1 MKKLTSMLLVIV
13 TLLSLALPC
22 SAVAF
27 PEGKQPIVNVS
38 TTDPMNGIAL
48 LEATYPTAT
57 HHMHSQ
63 GSLPFSGNA
72 AYTML
77 YLNAMVFDCS
87 TYIIDIYNVGDNT
100 LHCTVRRQYSG
111 DYEVTVEPHSYRSI
125 RVYASPTEILCLSFN
140 PPSNF
145 SGMIRCGCNS

>member
-38 TTDPMNGIAL
+38 TTDPMNGLAL
-48 LEATYPTAT
+48 IGTSYPTAR
-57 HHMHSQ
+57 HYMHSQ
-63 GSLPFSGNA
+63 GSLSFSGNA
-72 AYTML
+72 SISML
-77 YLNAMVFDCS
+77 YLNYMVFDCS

-100 LHCTVRRQYSG
+100 LYCTVRRQYSG
-111 DYEVTVEPHSYRSI
+111 DYVVSVEPHSYRSI
-125 RVYASPTEILCLSFN
+125 RVAASPTEILCLSFAH
-140 PPSNF
+140 PSNF

>member
-1 MKKLTSMLLVIV
+1 MLLVIV

-48 LEATYPTAT
+48 LETTYPTAT

-72 AYTML
+72 AYSML
-77 YLNAMVFDCS
+77 YLNAMVFDCHL
-87 TYIIDIYNVGDNT
+87 IITAILAANRAMQGVVAYVVNIDDVGA
-100 LHCTVRRQYSG
+100 TVK
-111 DYEVTVEPHSYRSI
+111 
-125 RVYASPTEILCLSFN
+125 N
-140 PPSNF
+140 P
-145 SGMIRCGCNS
+145 GIQIQH

>member
-27 PEGKQPIVNVS
+27 PEGKQPIVNV
-38 TTDPMNGIAL
+38 TAVAPWNGPAFYDVN
-48 LEATYPTAT
+48 YPTAT

-72 AYTML
+72 SISML

-100 LHCTVRRQYSG
+100 LYCTVRRQYSG
-111 DYEVTVEPHSYRSI
+111 DYEVSVEPHSYRSI

-145 SGMIRCGCNS
+145 SGRIRCGCNS